1 MNDNYIYTVAPEDFP
16 HLDYYISSKNF
27 LPDKE
32 FKALE
37 TILSET
43 YKEDCSSSI
52 AVIVRKACHAFN
64 ERFEG
69 FNLKPYNFIISDT
82 ILF

>member
-16 HLDYYISSKNF
+16 HLNYYISSKNF

-32 FKALE
+32 FKALKA
-37 TILSET
+37 ILSET
-43 YKEDCSSSI
+43 YKEDCNSPI
-52 AVIVRKACHAFN
+52 AVIVKRACYAFN

-69 FNLKPYNFIISDT
+69 FNLKPYILLINDT